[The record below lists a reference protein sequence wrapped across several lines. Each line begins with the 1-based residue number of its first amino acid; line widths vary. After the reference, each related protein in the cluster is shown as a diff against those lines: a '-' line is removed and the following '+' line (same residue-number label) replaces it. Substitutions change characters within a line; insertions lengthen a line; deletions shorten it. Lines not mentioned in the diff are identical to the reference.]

1 MNPHAVNATPY
12 GNVTEDVNQMTGPI
26 SIGGKQVVG
35 AGPLTNLNIG
45 MDYWSGGSPAVLG
58 ASRGK
63 RGSATNNNALIPSPS
78 VMPGEL
84 WLQVYVR
91 GTHLY
96 PWFLSPCL
104 NLRAELEYKVKY

>member
-1 MNPHAVNATPY
+1 MNPHAVNITSY
-12 GNVTEDVNQMTGPI
+12 GHDTQDVGNRTTVPM

-63 RGSATNNNALIPSPS
+63 RGSAANNAALIPSPNVVS
-78 VMPGEL
+78 GEI
-84 WLQVYVR
+84 WLQVY
-91 GTHLY
+91 GWATY
-96 PWFLSPCL
+96 FC
-104 NLRAELEYKVKY
+104 K